1 MDYIFE
7 GIRQGFFLLFPPKK
21 EIVEIVFLSLIVS
34 GSATLIAGLI
44 AIPSA
49 VFLALK
55 EFRYRRLVI
64 GLVNTWLAFPAVVI
78 GLLVYIFLSRRG
90 PLGFWGFLFTPYA
103 MVIAQA
109 FLAAPIVTALTLS
122 ALKNIAK
129 DTKDIAYS
137 LGANR
142 WQMVLTIIREG
153 KFAFLTAII
162 TGFSRVIGETGMTLM
177 VGGNIKGATRVL
189 TTAIALETM
198 KGNFE
203 IGIALGVV
211 LLVVALVINLLLQL
225 VQGGGRS

>member
-1 MDYIFE
+1 
-7 GIRQGFFLLFPPKK
+7 
-21 EIVEIVFLSLIVS
+21 
-34 GSATLIAGLI
+34 
-44 AIPSA
+44 
-49 VFLALK
+49 
-55 EFRYRRLVI
+55 
-64 GLVNTWLAFPAVVI
+64 
-78 GLLVYIFLSRRG
+78 
-90 PLGFWGFLFTPYA
+90 

>member
-1 MDYIFE
+1 MDYILE
-7 GIRQGFFLLFPPKK
+7 GVRQGFYLLFPPKK

-34 GSATLIAGLI
+34 GSATIIAGLI

-55 EFRYRRLVI
+55 EFRYKRLVI
-64 GLVNTWLAFPAVVI
+64 GLVNTWLALPAVVI
-78 GLLVYIFLSRRG
+78 GLLVYIFLSRHG

-142 WQMVLTIIREG
+142 WQMVFTIIREG

-162 TGFSRVIGETGMTLM
+162 TGFSRIIGETGMTLM

-203 IGIALGVV
+203 IGIALGIV
-211 LLVVALVINLLLQL
+211 LIFVAIILNIILQIL
-225 VQGGGRS
+225 QGK

>member
-1 MDYIFE
+1 MDYILE
-7 GIRQGFFLLFPPKK
+7 GIRQGFNLLFPPKK

-55 EFRYRRLVI
+55 EFRYKRLLI
-64 GLVNTWLAFPAVVI
+64 GLINTWLALPAVVI

-162 TGFSRVIGETGMTLM
+162 TGFSRVIGETLM